1 MKLASEG
8 NIIVYPL
15 FILLL
20 LSMISSYVYNTSI
33 IHIVTTIMT
42 VLMIFCL
49 NFFRDPKRIIP
60 KQNNLILSPA
70 DGKIIK
76 IDEVDD
82 PDSGEKLK
90 MVSIFLSVFN
100 VHANRMPVDGE
111 FINVHYIK
119 GKFFA
124 AFDHKASDH
133 NERTEIKIQTK
144 FGIIKVKQ
152 IAGLV
157 ARRILC
163 YANVGENMEA
173 GGRLGFIRFGSRTDI
188 ILPASINLQIKLNQK
203 VLGGET
209 IIGKYEK

>member
-1 MKLASEG
+1 MRLAPEG
-8 NIIVYPL
+8 NIIIYPL
-15 FILLL
+15 CILLL
-20 LSMISSYVYNTSI
+20 LSIVFSYVYNTTS
-33 IHIVTTIMT
+33 IHIATFVLT
-42 VLMIFCL
+42 VLNIFCL

-60 KQNNLILSPA
+60 EQDNLILSPA

-82 PDSGEKLK
+82 PNIGEKLK
-90 MVSIFLSVFN
+90 IVSIFLSVFN
-100 VHANRMPVDGE
+100 VHTNRMPVNGE
-111 FINVHYIK
+111 FIDVQYIK

-124 AFDHKASDH
+124 AFDHKASDY

-144 FGIIKVKQ
+144 FGIIKLKQ

-163 YANVGENMEA
+163 YANVGEKMEA

-188 ILPASINLQIKLNQK
+188 ILPASINLQIELDQK
-203 VLGGET
+203 VFGGET
-209 IIGKYEK
+209 VIGVHEK

>member
-8 NIIVYPL
+8 NIIIYPL

-20 LSMISSYVYNTSI
+20 LSIISSYVYDASR
-33 IHIVTTIMT
+33 IHIATSFLT

-76 IDEVDD
+76 IEEMHD
-82 PDSGEKLK
+82 PNGGEKLK
-90 MVSIFLSVFN
+90 IVSIFLSVFN
-100 VHANRMPVDGE
+100 VHANRMPVDGK
-111 FINVHYIK
+111 FMDVQYVK
-119 GKFFA
+119 GKFLA

-152 IAGLV
+152 IAGLI

-163 YANVGENMEA
+163 YANVGEKMEA

-188 ILPASINLQIKLNQK
+188 ILPASINLEIKLNQK

-209 IIGKYEK
+209 VIGKYE